1 MDIKL
6 SSDELSLILTA
17 LYGHDE
23 GLREVWTHSEINN
36 LVGRLEKLE
45 DQSHEEDSRE
55 QVA

>member
-17 LYGHDE
+17 LYGHDK

-45 DQSHEEDSRE
+45 DQSHEEGSHE
-55 QVA
+55 G